1 MKISVS
7 SGFITPRNAS
17 KVSTRLNA
25 ARIISPNATRMSRP
39 LPSAAVISK
48 RCCQSTELNP
58 ANKKAL
64 AINVT
69 HSGRTALN
77 FNMMNGCS

>member
-39 LPSAAVISK
+39 LPSDAVIAN
-48 RCCQSTELNP
+48 RCCQSTRLN
-58 ANKKAL
+58 AVNNKAL
-64 AINVT
+64 AISVT
-69 HSGRTALN
+69 HSGRTALI
-77 FNMMNGCS
+77 FNMMIG